1 MIVRTYNFDNEKQAS
16 QFDKLY
22 VKIKQNQKLT
32 IEEATI
38 GIGRYATE
46 EELIEFFEEDA
57 EDLKLIPSDEVF
69 KKHKPE

>member
-22 VKIKQNQKLT
+22 VKIKQNKKLT
-32 IEEATI
+32 VEEAAL

-46 EELIEFFEEDA
+46 EELVEFFAEDA
-57 EDLKLIPSDEVF
+57 EDLKLIPSDEVL
-69 KKHKPE
+69 KKHKT